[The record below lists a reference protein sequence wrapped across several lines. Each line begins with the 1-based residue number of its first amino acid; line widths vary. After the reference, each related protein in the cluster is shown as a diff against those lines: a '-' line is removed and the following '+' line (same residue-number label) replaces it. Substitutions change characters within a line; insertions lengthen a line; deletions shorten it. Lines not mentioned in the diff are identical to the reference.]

1 MSRRGRIG
9 RGEGSRPAKG
19 PPPPP
24 LPLPGPPFALEATAS
39 LGANLERV
47 VAIRLHRAL
56 TAAEKAVLG
65 EALDQGLSVLE
76 SRSAEVRRQLLAETA
91 AVALAQPGTAQLW
104 ACCVEAC
111 EGAVESVQ
119 AVAAAITAGCATVA
133 GVLLAQA
140 LGEDA

>member
-1 MSRRGRIG
+1 M
-9 RGEGSRPAKG
+9 
-19 PPPPP
+19 
-24 LPLPGPPFALEATAS
+24 
-39 LGANLERV
+39 
-47 VAIRLHRAL
+47 
-56 TAAEKAVLG
+56 LG

-119 AVAAAITAGCATVA
+119 AELVDLPTTVPMPAGRMLRARVH
-133 GVLLAQA
+133 VRR
-140 LGEDA
+140 